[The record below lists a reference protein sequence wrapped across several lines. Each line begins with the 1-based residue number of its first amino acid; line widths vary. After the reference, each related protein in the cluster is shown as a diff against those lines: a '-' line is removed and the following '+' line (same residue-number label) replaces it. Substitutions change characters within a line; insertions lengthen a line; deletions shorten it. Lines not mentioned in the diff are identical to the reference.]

1 MSALLHAAACVPLA
15 WALAVASVSAEAI
28 RRAARRRAPGAPLHG
43 ALRGGR
49 LHGAPPGALPGA
61 PPGTAPSGEAPPAAA
76 GALRVLVVRPCA
88 GQEPHLE
95 RTLRS
100 LAGARLPASA
110 SARCVFAVADAGDG
124 ALPAASAAAE
134 ALRAAAIPAE
144 VALTAAAAP
153 NRKAAQLAA
162 VVARETAPFDVVVV
176 ADSDVDLDGVDLDA
190 LVGPLRDG
198 ARPAPLDAV
207 WAPPV
212 EVAPASSLGD
222 RASAAVLGA
231 SLHAFPLLAGL
242 DPRGL
247 VGKLFAVRA
256 DALAAAGGFAA
267 LTAHLGED
275 MELSRRLLARRGARG
290 TIAAAPLV
298 APSLAAGRALRDVI
312 ARYARWITVIRAQR
326 PALLASYPAL
336 FFATPLIAALAV
348 VAAPAAPVAAAAA
361 AAIAAASRL
370 AVAAY
375 AARMAG
381 RRASLLAAA
390 ADACL
395 ADLVLGAAFLRALS
409 SRTVVWRS
417 VRFTIDRRGLLREA
431 GA

>member
-1 MSALLHAAACVPLA
+1 MNALLHAAAFAPLA

-28 RRAARRRAPGAPLHG
+28 RRAARRRAPGAPP
-43 ALRGGR
+43 
-49 LHGAPPGALPGA
+49 GAPLHGALPGA
-61 PPGTAPSGEAPPAAA
+61 PLHRALPGAPLGTSPSGEAPAA

-88 GQEPHLE
+88 GPEPHLA

-100 LAGARLPASA
+100 LADARLSA
-110 SARCVFAVADAGDG
+110 SVRCVFAVANAGDG

-162 VVARETAPFDVVVV
+162 IIAREAAPFDVVLV

-198 ARPAPLDAV
+198 ARTAPLDAV

-212 EVAPASSLGD
+212 EVAPAASLGD

-275 MELSRRLLARRGARG
+275 MELSRRLLARRGA
-290 TIAAAPLV
+290 IAAAPLV
-298 APSLAAGRALRDVI
+298 APSLAAGRALRDVV

-326 PALLASYPAL
+326 PALLATYPAL

-348 VAAPAAPVAAAAA
+348 VAAPAAPAAAAAA
-361 AAIAAASRL
+361 AAIAVASRL
-370 AVAAY
+370 AVAAF

-395 ADLVLGAAFLRALS
+395 ADLVLGAAFFRALS

-417 VRFTIDRRGLLREA
+417 GRFTIDRRGLLREA

>member
-43 ALRGGR
+43 APRGG
-49 LHGAPPGALPGA
+49 PPPGA

-88 GQEPHLE
+88 GEEPHLD

-100 LAGARLPASA
+100 LAGARLSASASA

-144 VALTAAAAP
+144 IALTAAAAP

-162 VVARETAPFDVVVV
+162 VVAREAAPFDVVVV

-190 LVGPLRDG
+190 LVDPLRDG

-212 EVAPASSLGD
+212 EVALASSLGD

-275 MELSRRLLARRGARG
+275 MELSRRLLARRGA
-290 TIAAAPLV
+290 IAAAPLV